1 MVKLLD
7 VEKPLALT
15 YISCPSQKNLIFDPV
30 GIVQMKSHWKLA
42 VKAQMMS
49 HSENCR
55 LVEMRNL
62 QMI

>member
-1 MVKLLD
+1 MVRLLD
-7 VEKPLALT
+7 VEKPLPLP
-15 YISCPSQKNLIFDPV
+15 YISCPSQKSNIRSRWYRPNEN
-30 GIVQMKSHWKLA
+30 HWKLA

-55 LVEMRNL
+55 SVEMRNL